1 MAGSMRAYDYVT
13 DGGTTYGMLQ
23 DKTNGDAIGN
33 TPTGNNVFRNGIPR
47 NIKPRT
53 AIYKWTSS
61 GVLGQGTGTS
71 VRRIVV
77 GAKAA
82 FDALVVGTDTLSL
95 PEYQAV
101 AGVGQLTPNVMR
113 DFLLTDKIAER
124 AKRSPVG
131 GDTGETEG

>member
-13 DGGTTYGMLQ
+13 DAGTTFGLRM
-23 DKTNGDAIGN
+23 DRTNADAIGN
-33 TPTGNNVFRNGIPR
+33 TPTGDNVFRHGIPR
-47 NIKPRT
+47 DIKPRT
-53 AIYKWTSS
+53 AIYKWTST
-61 GVLGQGTGTS
+61 GAAGQGTGTS

-124 AKRSPVG
+124 SKRSPVG
-131 GDTGETEG
+131 GETGEQQG